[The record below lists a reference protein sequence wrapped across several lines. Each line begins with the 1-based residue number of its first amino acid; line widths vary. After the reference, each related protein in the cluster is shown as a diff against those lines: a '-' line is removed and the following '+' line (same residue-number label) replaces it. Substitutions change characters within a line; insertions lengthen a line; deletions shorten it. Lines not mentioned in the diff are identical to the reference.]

1 MKAFFRSTFMQS
13 LRVRFRRE
21 RITPRERVYLII
33 GGITLIGLL
42 LYGSYSMA
50 ASYLDRMKALDR
62 LIRQKQEALTSLNQ
76 IGREYA
82 QIKNQFGSL
91 DERIQKDQGQFSL
104 LSFLESLAATAD
116 VRSRIAYM
124 RPQAT
129 AQVDQYRE
137 SSVEMKIENV
147 TLDQAIRFLS
157 SIEQAPHVLKIKNLH
172 MRTRYANPQFLDVTF
187 LVSTYE
193 KTG

>member
-1 MKAFFRSTFMQS
+1 MKAFSRSTFVQT
-13 LRVRFRRE
+13 LLIRFRRE
-21 RITPRERVYLII
+21 RITSRERIYLIVA
-33 GGITLIGLL
+33 GITLIGLL
-42 LYGSYSMA
+42 VYGFYSA
-50 ASYLDRMKALDR
+50 ATSYLDRMKSLDR
-62 LIRQKQEALTSLNQ
+62 LIRQKGVALSTLNQ

-82 QIKNQFGSL
+82 QIKTQFGSL
-91 DERIQKDQGQFSL
+91 DERIQKDQGKFSL
-104 LSFLESLAATAD
+104 LSFLESLAGTAD
-116 VRSRIAYM
+116 VRSRITYM

>member
-1 MKAFFRSTFMQS
+1 MKSVFRSTFVQS

-21 RITPRERVYLII
+21 RITPRERIYLII

-42 LYGSYSMA
+42 LYGFYSAA

-62 LIRQKQEALTSLNQ
+62 LIRQKQEALSSLNQ

-82 QIKNQFGSL
+82 QIKKQFGSL
-91 DERIQKDQGQFSL
+91 DERIQKDRGQFSL
-104 LSFLESLAATAD
+104 LSFLESLAATAE

-137 SSVEMKIENV
+137 SSVEMKIEKV

-172 MRTRYANPQFLDVTF
+172 MRTLYANPQFLDVTF